1 MTTETTLPRIGF
13 VGLGIM
19 GAPMVRRLLSQG
31 FRVIVWNLEPERADE
46 VVPHG
51 AIWAD
56 SPAEVRRNCDLLA
69 LCVLHAEAVRNCCF
83 GPEGFDKAGA
93 GAGADLIVDFS
104 TVARDHT
111 LEIAA
116 GMAAHGVGWIDAPVS
131 GGPDPAEAGQLTA
144 MLGGAQADVD
154 RAAPLLGALTQAAT
168 LLGPLGAGQVA
179 KTLNQAIVGTNYVLM
194 AEVITLA
201 RSAGIDPAR
210 LPEALA
216 GGLAD
221 SQILQRT
228 YKQMAADDFDPPK
241 AYARQLSKDMKAL
254 ADFVAEQ
261 GGGMPLID
269 RAVETYVGYAE
280 DGNAMSDAAAISAY
294 YARKRG

>member
-1 MTTETTLPRIGF
+1 MTAETTLPRIGF

-19 GAPMVRRLLSQG
+19 GAPMVRCLLSKG
-31 FRVIVWNLEPERADE
+31 FRVTVWNLEPERADE
-46 VVPHG
+46 VVPQG
-51 AIWAD
+51 ATWAD
-56 SPAEVRRNCDLLA
+56 SPAEVRANSDILA
-69 LCVLHAEAVRNCCF
+69 MCVLHAEAVRNCCF
-83 GPEGFDKAGA
+83 GPQGFDKAA
-93 GAGADLIVDFS
+93 AGADLVVDFS
-104 TVARDHT
+104 TVPRDQT
-111 LEIAA
+111 LDIAA
-116 GMAAHGVGWIDAPVS
+116 RMAEHGVRWIDAPVS
-131 GGPDPAEAGQLTA
+131 GGPDPAERGGLTA

-154 RAAPLLGALTQAAT
+154 RAFPLLDALTETAT
-168 LLGPLGAGQVA
+168 LIGPLGAGQVA

-201 RSAGIDPAR
+201 RSAGIDPGR

-228 YKQMAADDFDPPK
+228 YKQMTAEAFDPPK
-241 AYARQLSKDMKAL
+241 AYARQLAKDMKAL

-269 RAVETYVGYAE
+269 RAVETYVAYAE
-280 DGNAMSDAAAISAY
+280 DGNALSDAAAISAY
-294 YARKRG
+294 YGKKRG

>member
-1 MTTETTLPRIGF
+1 MTNTPNLPRIGF

-31 FRVIVWNLEPERADE
+31 FQVTVWNLEPERAAE

-56 SPAEVRRNCDLLA
+56 SPAKVREASDILA
-69 LCVLHAEAVRNCCF
+69 MCVLNAEAVRSVCF
-83 GPEGFDKAGA
+83 GPTGFDKSAS
-93 GAGADLIVDFS
+93 GADLIIDFS
-104 TVARDHT
+104 TVARDLT
-111 LEIAA
+111 VDIARK
-116 GMAAHGVGWIDAPVS
+116 MAAHSVAWIDAPVS
-131 GGPDPAEAGQLTA
+131 GGPAPAEAGTLAA
-144 MLGGAQADVD
+144 MVGGAEADVS
-154 RAAPLLGALTQAAT
+154 RARPVFDALTQNAAH
-168 LLGPLGAGQVA
+168 LGPLGAGQVA

-201 RSAGIDPAR
+201 RRAGIDPAR

-228 YKQMAADDFDPPK
+228 YKQMVASDFDPPK

-254 ADFVAEQ
+254 ADFVGQQ

-269 RAVETYVGYAE
+269 RAVQTYVAYAE
-280 DGNAMSDAAAISAY
+280 DGNAMSDAAAISDY
-294 YARKRG
+294 YGKPRD

>member
-1 MTTETTLPRIGF
+1 MNIETNLPRIGF

-19 GAPMVRRLLSQG
+19 GAPMVRRLLSRG
-31 FRVIVWNLEPERADE
+31 FQVTVWNLEPERASE
-46 VVPHG
+46 VVPYG
-51 AIWAD
+51 AIWAE
-56 SPAEVRRNCDLLA
+56 SPAAVREASDILA
-69 LCVLHAEAVRNCCF
+69 MCVLHAEAVRNCCF
-83 GPEGFDKAGA
+83 GPQGFEKAAGGA
-93 GAGADLIVDFS
+93 ELIVDFS
-104 TVARDHT
+104 TVARDLT
-111 LEIAA
+111 LEIATR
-116 GMAAHGVGWIDAPVS
+116 MAEHGVYWVDAPVS
-131 GGPDPAEAGQLTA
+131 GGPDSAETGILTA
-144 MLGGAQADVD
+144 MMGGSPADVE
-154 RAAPLLGALTQAAT
+154 RAAPVLGALTRTAT

-201 RSAGIDPAR
+201 RRAGIDPAL
-210 LPEALA
+210 LPGALA

-254 ADFVAEQ
+254 ADFVEEQ

-269 RAVETYVGYAE
+269 RAVETYVDYAE
-280 DGNAMSDAAAISAY
+280 DGNAMSDAAAISVHYGKKA
-294 YARKRG
+294 

>member
-1 MTTETTLPRIGF
+1 MTANANLPRIGF

-31 FRVIVWNLEPERADE
+31 FQVTVWNLEPERASE

-51 AIWAD
+51 AIWAEG
-56 SPAEVRRNCDLLA
+56 PAAVREASDILA
-69 LCVLHAEAVRNCCF
+69 MCVLHAEAVRNCCF
-83 GPEGFDKAGA
+83 GPKGFDKASGGA
-93 GAGADLIVDFS
+93 ELIVDFS
-104 TVARDHT
+104 TVARDLT
-111 LEIAA
+111 LEIASRME
-116 GMAAHGVGWIDAPVS
+116 GEGVAWVDAPVS
-131 GGPDPAEAGQLTA
+131 GGPDPAEAGTLTA
-144 MLGGAQADVD
+144 MIGGAPADVE
-154 RAAPLLGALTQAAT
+154 RAAPVLGALTRAAT
-168 LLGPLGAGQVA
+168 HLGPLGAGQVA

-201 RSAGIDPAR
+201 RRAGIDPAL
-210 LPEALA
+210 LPDALA

-228 YKQMAADDFDPPK
+228 YKQMASDDFDPPK

-254 ADFVAEQ
+254 ADFVVEQ

-269 RAVETYVGYAE
+269 RAVETYVSYAE

-294 YARKRG
+294 YSKKA